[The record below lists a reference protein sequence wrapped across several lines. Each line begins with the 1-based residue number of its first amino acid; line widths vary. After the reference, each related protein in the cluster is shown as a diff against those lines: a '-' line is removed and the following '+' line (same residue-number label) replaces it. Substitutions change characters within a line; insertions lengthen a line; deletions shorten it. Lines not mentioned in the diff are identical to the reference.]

1 MSNKKPEKVKITQ
14 SDALD
19 LLSWEDW
26 INMLLPEDNKILMYD
41 TIKKFMSYK
50 HRVSQGVLNA
60 VLIKAILTVKRVHGE
75 YQVMNEAYLR
85 KTFESF
91 VFSETKTDN
100 GKKVIEIKTSQQAI
114 NKLTKDMDMLKDMGK
129 VKRVNTN
136 PEWLDEYIQQLKDKE
151 AAEEREHEEFI
162 ASKKALKE
170 VTV

>member
-114 NKLTKDMDMLKDMGK
+114 NKLTKDIDMLKDMGK
-129 VKRVNTN
+129 VKRVSET
-136 PEWLDEYIQQLKDKE
+136 PEWLDVYIQELKNKE
-151 AAEEREHEEFI
+151 AAEEKVHEEYI
-162 ASKKALKE
+162 RQQRAVEAKA
-170 VTV
+170 